1 MHITKKTYY
10 FSAIKTFWVI
20 QNNSL
25 PLECINKINKREN
38 AKQIGTFD
46 FSTLHTKIPFDKL
59 LDILYEV
66 VDFVFKGGTRDYI
79 VINKQGCASWSSKN
93 RGHHFVFTKSLLK
106 EAIEFLL
113 HNCCFAIGNIIMIQV
128 IRLSMASDPA
138 PFFENLFLAHKEADW
153 VKAQHKLRTI
163 NVRKINN
170 SFHFID
176 DLLLLNDDS
185 TFLKH
190 YKDIYPTELELKKEN
205 NSNSCYSFLD
215 IYFYIENEEFHTK
228 LFDKRDNFG
237 FSIVKMPFYC
247 PNVPSKLFYGSTRA
261 ELLRIFRATSKTRDL
276 LLYL

>member
-1 MHITKKTYY
+1 M
-10 FSAIKTFWVI
+10 
-20 QNNSL
+20 
-25 PLECINKINKREN
+25 
-38 AKQIGTFD
+38 
-46 FSTLHTKIPFDKL
+46 
-59 LDILYEV
+59 
-66 VDFVFKGGTRDYI
+66 
-79 VINKQGCASWSSKN
+79 
-93 RGHHFVFTKSLLK
+93 
-106 EAIEFLL
+106 IE
-113 HNCCFAIGNIIMIQV
+113 V
-128 IRLSMASDPA
+128 IRLTMASDPA
-138 PFFENLFLAHKEADW
+138 PFFENLCLAHKEPDW

-185 TFLKH
+185 TFSKH

-237 FSIVKMPFYC
+237 FSIVKIPFYC

-276 LLYL
+276 SCTCNQLLSRMLKQNGQMKKIKYSLIKTIQRHREVFNKYNKSIEEVRQANAIQIKT